1 MSITRRQVIA
11 RAASMWPANSVP
23 YSQEA
28 IHQPTGYRQD
38 CSGFASMCW
47 AIPPNAAP
55 GGWGGLSTV
64 TLVTGGWIYEIS
76 PSDLRPGD
84 AVGICGPGSAG
95 DDGHIVIFERWASDA
110 ENESAYWMYEQA
122 GGRKGPVHRVV
133 EYPYGGP
140 TGAWRAYRFRDITDG
155 GETVVSIFDEKD
167 PTASRPGRT
176 YGQGISDAGN
186 YRDWRIGN
194 AGSPVPGSTEV
205 WPRGGSPDFRERVAQ
220 DGVKRLEAE
229 VASLHAKVDKL
240 ATGGVDVAE
249 LAAAIVAKLP
259 AAPSVAEIT
268 KAVADEHARRAKE

>member
-1 MSITRRQVIA
+1 MSITRKQVIA
-11 RAASMWPANSVP
+11 RAASMWPANGVP
-23 YSQEA
+23 YSQDT

-38 CSGFASMCW
+38 CSGFVSMCW

-64 TLVTGGWIYEIS
+64 TLVTGGWMYEIS

-95 DDGHIVIFERWASDA
+95 DDGHIVLFERWASDA

-140 TGAWRAYRFRDITDG
+140 YGAWRAYRFRDITDG
-155 GETVVSIFDEKD
+155 GETVTTIFESAN
-167 PTASRPGRT
+167 PTASRAGRT
-176 YGQGISDAGN
+176 YAQESSDNAN
-186 YRDWRIGN
+186 YRDYRIGN
-194 AGSPVPGSTEV
+194 ATSPVPGKSE
-205 WPRGGSPDFRERVAQ
+205 WPQVGSPDARELEAAN
-220 DGVKRLEAE
+220 GVKRLEAE
-229 VASLHAKVDKL
+229 VVKLHAKVDKL
-240 ATGGVDVAE
+240 AAGGVDVTA
-249 LAAAIVAKLP
+249 LAAAIVAKIP

-268 KAVADEHARRAKE
+268 KAVADELARRAKE